1 MCVWLAVRETEYNVR
16 KIGWCTDN
24 LDDRWTGISVRILGF
39 DVSGNIF
46 EWDSVFKYMVH
57 DTWVSFLLVYVFFV
71 KETWIFYKL
80 LANYYLRIDL
90 VGRRWK
96 SWSPG
101 EWYLVRDFE
110 CQARWCED
118 PSRLTSNIDLI
129 EYPLFERSCAIIGT
143 QQTTSK
149 RFSFKSIY
157 DTLQMSR

>member
-1 MCVWLAVRETEYNVR
+1 MVYRVQITQDERWQMNRNQCSYIGVWCFGKHLRM
-16 KIGWCTDN
+16 
-24 LDDRWTGISVRILGF
+24 GF
-39 DVSGNIF
+39 SFQVHV
-46 EWDSVFKYMVH
+46 WYM
-57 DTWVSFLLVYVFFV
+57 SFLFTRIYVFFV

-118 PSRLTSNIDLI
+118 PSRLTSNIDLV

>member
-1 MCVWLAVRETEYNVR
+1 MT
-16 KIGWCTDN
+16 I
-24 LDDRWTGISVRILGF
+24 WTGISVRILGF

-46 EWDSVFKYMVH
+46 EWDSVFKRVH
-57 DTWVSFLLVYVFFV
+57 VHGTCNMYDEFPFYSYDTTNNKGVFIV

-80 LANYYLRIDL
+80 LANYYLGIDL
-90 VGRRWK
+90 VGRRWR

-129 EYPLFERSCAIIGT
+129 KYPLFERSCAIIGT

-149 RFSFKSIY
+149 GFSFKSIY

>member
-1 MCVWLAVRETEYNVR
+1 MTDEQESVFVYWGLMFRETSSNGIQFSRVHHVLIHGINIHVR
-16 KIGWCTDN
+16 
-24 LDDRWTGISVRILGF
+24 
-39 DVSGNIF
+39 
-46 EWDSVFKYMVH
+46 
-57 DTWVSFLLVYVFFV
+57 WVSFLLVRHTTNNKGVFIV

-80 LANYYLRIDL
+80 LANYYLGIDL
-90 VGRRWK
+90 VGRRWR

-129 EYPLFERSCAIIGT
+129 KYPLFERSCAIIGT

-149 RFSFKSIY
+149 GFSFKSIY